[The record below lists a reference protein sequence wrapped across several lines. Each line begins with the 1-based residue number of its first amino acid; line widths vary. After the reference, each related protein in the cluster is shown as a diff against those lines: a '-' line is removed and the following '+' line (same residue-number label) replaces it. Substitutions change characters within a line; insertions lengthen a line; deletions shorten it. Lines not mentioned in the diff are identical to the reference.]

1 MKIVVFTGNCD
12 AHNFRV
18 QLGGFLIDGMDIDEE
33 WCDNYL
39 DGKSE
44 EVENGARFKMRTGF
58 FKKFYYLHVVVSC
71 TCSLTHTYLPVASF
85 S

>member
-1 MKIVVFTGNCD
+1 MKIVVFNCD

-18 QLGGFLIDGMDIDEE
+18 QLGFIIDGMDIDEE

-58 FKKFYYLHVVVSC
+58 FHCFFQILLP
-71 TCSLTHTYLPVASF
+71 TCCSAMYVLAHTHLLASGEP
-85 S
+85 